1 MRNGERRC
9 VKLDERALLLTVG
22 RIIGEDR
29 IRDDCAVIP
38 WKGEYLVATTDMLH
52 RSTDFP
58 VQMTSWQMGWHSAAV
73 SLSDIAAMAAEP
85 LFLLLS
91 VGLDDPDLLGGII
104 TGASC
109 CCRENGCE
117 LVGGDLD
124 AHSECTVVSSAVGT
138 VPPERLVRR
147 CGAQP
152 GDLVVVT
159 GVPGRA
165 AAGLAG
171 YREYERYLLEPSPR
185 IREGVYLG
193 TIGATSMMDMSD
205 GLALSLYDLL
215 AAGGHGFRIDS
226 SAMPGL
232 KGVSGEEYPLFTLHG
247 GGDYELVATL
257 PPDREKDLLAGMT
270 VIGTVIDEEVV
281 LADGKELEKKG
292 YEHHW
297 TG

>member
-1 MRNGERRC
+1 VRNGERRC

-52 RSTDFP
+52 RTTDFP

-124 AHSECTVVSSAVGT
+124 AHNECTVVSSAVGT

-147 CGAQP
+147 RGANP

-171 YREYERYLLEPSPR
+171 YRGYERYLLEPSPR

-215 AAGGHGFRIDS
+215 AAGGHGFKIVS
-226 SAMPGL
+226 SAIPGPE
-232 KGVSGEEYPLFTLHG
+232 GVSGEERLLFSLHG

-257 PPDREKDLLAGMT
+257 PPDRQKDLLAGMT

>member
-52 RSTDFP
+52 RTTDFP

-215 AAGGHGFRIDS
+215 AASGHGYRIDS

>member
-1 MRNGERRC
+1 MRKGERRC
-9 VKLDERALLLTVG
+9 VKLDERSLLLTVG
-22 RIIGEDR
+22 HIIGEDR

-124 AHSECTVVSSAVGT
+124 SHSECTIVSSAVGT
-138 VPPERLVRR
+138 VPPGRLVRR
-147 CGAQP
+147 RGALP

-171 YREYERYLLEPSPR
+171 YSAYERYLLEPSPR

-193 TIGATSMMDMSD
+193 DIGATSMMDMSD

-215 AAGGHGFRIDS
+215 AANGHGFKIDS
-226 SAMPGL
+226 SAIPGPE
-232 KGVSGEEYPLFTLHG
+232 GISTEETRLFTLHG
-247 GGDYELVATL
+247 GGDYELIATI
-257 PPDREKDLLAGMT
+257 PPGREKHLLEGMA
-270 VIGTVIDEEVV
+270 VIGSVIEEERV
-281 LADGKELEKKG
+281 LVDGEYLEKKG
-292 YEHHW
+292 YEHFW